1 MLNTITSRVRLA
13 ARHLYRCTSG
23 VTIVEFAVA
32 MPIILSMS
40 FYGVELAYLNTVDMK
55 LSEIALSLADNASR
69 LGQTDNSSVTP
80 TVTRSDIAEIMM
92 GAKEQGEGIGLAT
105 KGRVILSSLER
116 DAVTGKQYIHWQRCY
131 GALARQSAYGNDSTR
146 NGLNGAVITGMGTGA
161 TKVTATSTSGAV
173 MFVEVYYSYT
183 GLLGDLF
190 VSSRVLRKEGAFLVR
205 DERNLTPGITG
216 TTGPAYTC

>member
-1 MLNTITSRVRLA
+1 MLKSASIRI
-13 ARHLYRCTSG
+13 RHLSGALARCTSG

-32 MPIILSMS
+32 MPIVLSMS
-40 FYGVELAYLNTVDMK
+40 FYAIELAYLNTVDMK

-92 GAKEQGEGIGLAT
+92 GAREQGEAIGLAT
-105 KGRVILSSLER
+105 KGRVILSSFER
-116 DAVTGKQYIHWQRCY
+116 EPTTGKQYIHWQRCY
-131 GALARQSAYGNDSTR
+131 GSLGRQSAYGNDSTR
-146 NGLNGAVITGMGTGA
+146 NGVNGAVITGMGSGT
-161 TKVTATSTSGAV
+161 TKVTATSNSSAV

-183 GLLGDLF
+183 GLVGDLF
-190 VSSRVLRKEGAFLVR
+190 VSNRLIRKEGAFLVR

-216 TTGPAYTC
+216 TGTAYTC